1 MVEVSIIIPTKNRP
15 QLLNRAINSVI
26 NQTYQNWELLIINDS
41 ESEVLINFSDS
52 RIQLA
57 KNSNKPGANG
67 ARNTGINLATGRY
80 IAYLDDDDTW
90 ESGKLLKQVKIMES
104 QNAILCYTGKKIIY
118 QKNNKSQIKYSY
130 NSTKLFPQLGLQF
143 HNYIGTTSTVMIKSS
158 ILKEEVKF
166 DENIQSLQD
175 FDLFL
180 RLAEL
185 GSFVGIPE
193 FLVNYYFDGNIAH
206 TSFEKIAF
214 IKSAW
219 QIFKKQKGIYRITIL
234 LSLTVILVQKI
245 YNYFYYKLF

>member
-41 ESEVLINFSDS
+41 ESEVSINFSDT

-57 KNSNKPGANG
+57 KNSYKPGANG
-67 ARNTGINLATGRY
+67 ARNTGINLATGKY
-80 IAYLDDDDTW
+80 ITFLDDDDTW
-90 ESGKLLKQVKIMES
+90 KSDKLLKQVKKMES

-118 QKNNKSQIKYSY
+118 QKKNKSQIKYSY
-130 NSTKLFPQLGLQF
+130 NSTKLFAQLGLQF
-143 HNYIGTTSTVMIKSS
+143 HNYIGTTSTVMIKSY
-158 ILKEEVKF
+158 ILKDGVKF
-166 DENIQSLQD
+166 DEDIQSLQD

-185 GSFVGIPE
+185 GNFVGIPE

-219 QIFKKQKGIYRITIL
+219 RIFKKQKGIYRITIL
-234 LSLTVILVQKI
+234 LSITVISIQKI
-245 YNYFYYKLF
+245 YNFFYYKFI

>member
-57 KNSNKPGANG
+57 KNSNKSGANG

-130 NSTKLFPQLGLQF
+130 NSTKLFSQLGLQF

-185 GSFVGIPE
+185 GNFIGIPE

-219 QIFKKQKGIYRITIL
+219 RIFKKQKGIYRITII
-234 LSLTVILVQKI
+234 LSITVISIQKI
-245 YNYFYYKLF
+245 YNFFYYKFI

>member
-1 MVEVSIIIPTKNRP
+1 
-15 QLLNRAINSVI
+15 
-26 NQTYQNWELLIINDS
+26 
-41 ESEVLINFSDS
+41 
-52 RIQLA
+52 
-57 KNSNKPGANG
+57 
-67 ARNTGINLATGRY
+67 
-80 IAYLDDDDTW
+80 
-90 ESGKLLKQVKIMES
+90 MES
-104 QNAILCYTGKKIIY
+104 QNAILCYSGKKIIY

-214 IKSAW
+214 IKSAGR
-219 QIFKKQKGIYRITIL
+219 IFKKQKGIYRITIL
-234 LSLTVILVQKI
+234 LSLTVISVQKI

>member
-1 MVEVSIIIPTKNRP
+1 MAEVSIIIPTKNRP

-67 ARNTGINLATGRY
+67 ARNTGINLTTGKY
-80 IAYLDDDDTW
+80 IAFLDDDDTW
-90 ESGKLLKQVKIMES
+90 KPDKLLKQEKIMES
-104 QNAILCYTGKKIIY
+104 QNAILCYSGKKIIY

-219 QIFKKQKGIYRITIL
+219 RIFKKRKGIYRITIL

-245 YNYFYYKLF
+245 YNYFYYKFF

>member
-104 QNAILCYTGKKIIY
+104 QNAILCYSGKKIIY

-219 QIFKKQKGIYRITIL
+219 RIFKKQKGIYRITIL
-234 LSLTVILVQKI
+234 LSLTVISVQKI

>member
-15 QLLNRAINSVI
+15 QLLNRAINSII

-90 ESGKLLKQVKIMES
+90 EPGKLLKQVKIIEL

-219 QIFKKQKGIYRITIL
+219 RIFKKQKGIYRITVL
-234 LSLTVILVQKI
+234 LSLTVISIQKI

>member
-1 MVEVSIIIPTKNRP
+1 MVKVSIIIPTKNRP

-41 ESEVLINFSDS
+41 ESEVSINFSDP

-90 ESGKLLKQVKIMES
+90 EPGKLLKQVKIIEL

-193 FLVNYYFDGNIAH
+193 FLVNYYFDGNITH
-206 TSFEKIAF
+206 TSFEKTAF

-219 QIFKKQKGIYRITIL
+219 RIFKKQKGIYRITIL
-234 LSLTVILVQKI
+234 LSLTVISVQKI
-245 YNYFYYKLF
+245 YKAFYYKLF

>member
-41 ESEVLINFSDS
+41 ESEISINFSDP

>member
-15 QLLNRAINSVI
+15 QLLNRAINSII

-130 NSTKLFPQLGLQF
+130 NSTKLFPKLGLQF

-219 QIFKKQKGIYRITIL
+219 QIFNKQKGIYRITIL